1 MGRAAVGVPGRLD
14 VSIDLVPAHFAHRVT
29 GYPADGY
36 VSGEDWLDGLP
47 RLLDDL
53 LDEWELEPVGRSMS
67 GVCSVV
73 VPVRLLGAGRDVV
86 GASGE
91 GVLKVTWPHP
101 EAATESLA
109 LQTWNGHGAVRL
121 VRADPARFAMV
132 LERLDPRDLTG
143 VDIDDACAVIGDL
156 LRTLRRPPH
165 PRLPSLAAYAERQSR
180 ELREAPAVLP
190 RRYLDQAA
198 ALAGELVVRPP
209 AEERLLHT
217 DLHYANVRAGYRTPW
232 VAIDPKPMA
241 GDPAFEVAPALWNRA
256 DELGTG
262 SQIRWSLRR
271 RLEIICDHAG
281 IDEGRARAWTIV
293 READNA
299 LEAALSVG
307 ARADRAAQAWARDRV
322 SLAVM
327 VVKAMND

>member
-1 MGRAAVGVPGRLD
+1 
-14 VSIDLVPAHFAHRVT
+14 VSLDLVPAHFAHAVSA
-29 GYPADGY
+29 YEQDGY
-36 VSGEDWLDGLP
+36 ISGEDWLGTLP
-47 RLLDDL
+47 DLLGDL
-53 LDEWELEPVGRSMS
+53 LDVWELEPTGRSMS
-67 GVCSVV
+67 GACSVV
-73 VPVRLLGAGRDVV
+73 VPVRLHGAGRDVV
-86 GASGE
+86 GVSGE

-121 VRADPARFAMV
+121 VRADPARFAML
-132 LERLDPRDLTG
+132 LERLDPRDLSR
-143 VDIDDACAVIGDL
+143 VDIDDACGVIGDL

-165 PRLPSLAAYAERQSR
+165 PRIPRLTAYAERQAR
-180 ELREAPAVLP
+180 ELRDAPALLP

-198 ALAGELVVRPP
+198 ALASELVARPP
-209 AEERLLHT
+209 TEDRLLHT
-217 DLHYANVRAGYRTPW
+217 DLHYANVLAAYTVPW
-232 VAIDPKPMA
+232 LAIDPKPMA
-241 GDPAFEVAPALWNRA
+241 GDVAFEVAPALWNRA

-271 RLEIICDHAG
+271 RLEIICERAG

-299 LEAALSVG
+299 LDAARSADG
-307 ARADRAAQAWARDRV
+307 APSAAFRRSAHDRV

-327 VVKAMND
+327 IIKAMND